1 MGKSINEN
9 TNFILMNLSRS
20 RTIMKKYVIVNKE
33 WNSIACKVK
42 NGGRHYRRPID
53 DIGKGLVVV
62 ETTKGRAERERD
74 YLNANYNKG
83 WEIKEVQD
91 GEDKG

>member
-1 MGKSINEN
+1 M
-9 TNFILMNLSRS
+9 
-20 RTIMKKYVIVNKE
+20 IMKKYVIVNKE

-42 NGGRHYRRPID
+42 NGGRHYRQPID

-83 WEIKEVQD
+83 WEIKEVQNA
-91 GEDKG
+91 EDKSCSETIFDWLYEHGNDEVEE